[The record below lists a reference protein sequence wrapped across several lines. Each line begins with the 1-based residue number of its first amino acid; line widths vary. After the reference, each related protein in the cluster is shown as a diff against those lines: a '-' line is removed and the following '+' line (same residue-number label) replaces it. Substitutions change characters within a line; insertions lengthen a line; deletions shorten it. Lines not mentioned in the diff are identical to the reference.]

1 MLKFCAIDDNIET
14 LNKLSKILETVFM
27 QHNIDAVVSLKT
39 SSPDELLNFANTNK
53 IDVLFLDI
61 DLYPNCSGLDLA
73 EKIRKNDKD
82 CYFIF
87 VSAYPEYVFQTFSH
101 KTFDFIFK
109 PFAPK
114 RIEKC
119 VLRLVDDIISSPK
132 RFIRIDNKNT
142 IIDEREIEYIKRD
155 GMKIVFHTNIRD
167 YEIYSSISKVESKLP
182 DNFVRCHKSF
192 IANIDNI
199 TKIEPSNNLI
209 YFNSSICDIGPKYKN
224 QFIKHIQDSEKIYEN
239 LI

>member
-1 MLKFCAIDDNIET
+1 MLKFCAIDDDTKT
-14 LNKLSKILETVFM
+14 LNMLSDMLETIFM
-27 QHNIDAVVSLKT
+27 QHNIDAEVALKT
-39 SSPDELLNFANTNK
+39 SSPDELLNYVNTNK

-61 DLYPNCSGLDLA
+61 DLYPDCSGLDLA
-73 EKIRKNDKD
+73 EKIRKDDKD

-109 PFAPK
+109 PFALQ
-114 RIEKC
+114 RIEKT
-119 VLRLVDDIISSPK
+119 VLRLIDDIISSPK

-142 IIDEREIEYIKRD
+142 IIDEREIQYIKRD
-155 GMKIVFHTNIRD
+155 GMKIVFHTTLCD

-199 TKIEPSNNLI
+199 TKIEPSNNLV

-224 QFIKHIQDSEKIYEN
+224 QFIKHVKESEKIYEN

>member
-1 MLKFCAIDDNIET
+1 MLKFGAIDDDTET
-14 LNKLSKILETVFM
+14 LNNLANMLETIFM
-27 QHNIDAVVSLKT
+27 QHDIDAEVALKT
-39 SSPDELLNFANTNK
+39 SSPDELLNYANSNK
-53 IDVLFLDI
+53 FDVLFLDI
-61 DLYPNCSGLDLA
+61 DLYPDCSGLDLA
-73 EKIRKNDKD
+73 EKIRKKDKD

-109 PFAPK
+109 PFALQ
-114 RIEKC
+114 RIEKT

-142 IIDEREIEYIKRD
+142 IIDEREIQYIKRD
-155 GMKIVFHTNIRD
+155 GMKIVFHTNLRD
-167 YEIYSSISKVESKLP
+167 YEIYSSISKIESRLP
-182 DNFVRCHKSF
+182 SNFVRCHKSF

-209 YFNSSICDIGPKYKN
+209 YFNSSICDLGPKYKK
-224 QFIKHIQDSEKIYEN
+224 QFINQIQSSEKIYED